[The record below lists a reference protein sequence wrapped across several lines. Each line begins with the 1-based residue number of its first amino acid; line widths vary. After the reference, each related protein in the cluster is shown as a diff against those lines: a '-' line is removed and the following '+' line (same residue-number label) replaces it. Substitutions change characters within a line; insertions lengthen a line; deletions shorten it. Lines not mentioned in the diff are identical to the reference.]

1 MAAAEELRCVDR
13 FCHQVCFR
21 RHRQHIHFERGTEKR
36 DQGICRTKRCF
47 CRPSYGIRY
56 KFNVSAGPMVYLMV
70 ILRCSDWCWMYPIER
85 RGIFFP
91 GSVETRPIIT
101 AHWSGIRLIFWVC
114 SNRLKMLPSF
124 LPSSLVRKQVLLQMS

>member
-1 MAAAEELRCVDR
+1 STNMAAAGELRCV
-13 FCHQVCFR
+13 VCFR
-21 RHRQHIHFERGTEKR
+21 LFIDSAFILKEEQRNAIKAFVDQKDVFAVLPTGFGKSLIYQLAPWSTLWSYYVALIGYRYIQLSEK
-36 DQGICRTKRCF
+36 
-47 CRPSYGIRY
+47 
-56 KFNVSAGPMVYLMV
+56 
-70 ILRCSDWCWMYPIER
+70 
-85 RGIFFP
+85 GIFFP